1 MLSAPL
7 FYPCPVR
14 EQLFLQD
21 TEKIPH
27 IRTENTQYSNY
38 TPPLHFVNEMAIF
51 AWPNLFIAFYCTL
64 SKNIRFTAKFPLGH
78 TKKSRCPRQKG
89 SAGSA
94 GAAFCTGSESIR
106 VLAFYEIQKTC
117 LPRHPRKRKKS
128 VLRRSFLTILQV
140 DYLAAATSSLS
151 ISVVET
157 ILTLPLDIRT
167 LG

>member
-7 FYPCPVR
+7 FYPCSVR

-21 TEKIPH
+21 TEKILH

-38 TPPLHFVNEMAIF
+38 TPPHFVNEMAIF

-64 SKNIRFTAKFPLGH
+64 SKNIRSTAKFPLGH

-89 SAGSA
+89 AAGSV

-106 VLAFYEIQKTC
+106 VLPFYEVQKTC
-117 LPRHPRKRKKS
+117 LPGHLRKRKKS

-157 ILTLPLDIRT
+157 ILTAPVFMRS